1 MHPQIHIKTIDLS
14 LRKKRLDRHSLFHS
28 GNTTEFAAMGTATL
42 KVAGT
47 YTMHKAYLGSHP
59 VGPKRPGL
67 LLPENRLQI
76 SSSQHR
82 RIQAVSIFFLT
93 TGIKQGKAVG
103 QHNYTGRSEE
113 RRVGKEG
120 RSRWTTENER

>member
-1 MHPQIHIKTIDLS
+1 MHPQIRIKTIDLS
-14 LRKKRLDRHSLFHS
+14 LGKKRLDRHSLFHS
-28 GNTTEFAAMGTATL
+28 GNTTEFAAMGNATL

-59 VGPKRPGL
+59 VGPKRPAL
-67 LLPENRLQI
+67 RLPENRLQI

-93 TGIKQGKAVG
+93 MRLIQGNAVA
-103 QHNYTGRSEE
+103 QHNYTFPSKR
-113 RRVGKEG
+113 
-120 RSRWTTENER
+120 TLPLPQ